1 MSADVPLQPQRRLA
15 PRELTVITS
24 LSTLLV
30 VACLWLWAVFATPPG
45 ARGVMAVTGGLCA
58 ILLTAAAGMIAHH
71 VATGRRLREQARA
84 AAARV
89 ARLEREIARVAEDT
103 LPALG
108 RQVRGGGSITDALAR
123 VPQPPDAPLQQLLKA
138 TAYELDGLERE
149 RAIAHASRSATESE
163 IVKLTRDTLPELI
176 KQIHEE
182 RKPAAEALAEV
193 RQPVHAPLRD
203 LLAEMA
209 CQLAEGDRRGA
220 AVMAACAGAAA
231 RVQAQATSLLARL
244 RDLEEEYGDQEEV
257 FADLLDLDHRVSQL
271 GRLADNIALLSGGR
285 SGRRWTRPIVMESIL
300 RGAMGRISAYQRV
313 RVHSASSAAVVGY
326 AAEGV
331 MHALAELMDNAATF
345 SAHGTEVHV
354 YVDEEDAGMVVTI
367 EDSGLGMRPRERQH
381 AAKLVS
387 EPLDLRT
394 LSGTRLGL
402 AVVGRLVD
410 KYGLTVSF
418 RPSARGGTGVV
429 MLIPRVL
436 ITQPKTEPEP
446 QNVIEQQ
453 PRAALVAATVPAQA
467 APGSG
472 EEPSEES
479 LPRRR
484 RGQTLA
490 QAARSRPAAAVKPP
504 RDGREAA
511 ARFAA
516 FRQASGRGRGA
527 DPAPGDS

>member
-1 MSADVPLQPQRRLA
+1 MSADVPLQTRRDLA
-15 PRELTVITS
+15 PRELTVITA
-24 LSTLLV
+24 LGTMV
-30 VACLWLWAVFATPPG
+30 VVSCLWLWAGFATPAD
-45 ARGVMAVTGGLCA
+45 ARGVMAITGGLCA
-58 ILLTAAAGMIAHH
+58 VLLTTAAAVIAHH

-84 AAARV
+84 AASRV
-89 ARLEREIARVAEDT
+89 ARLEREIVRVAEDT

-108 RQVRGGGSITDALAR
+108 RQMRGGSSVPDALSR
-123 VPQPPDAPLQQLLKA
+123 LPRPPDGPLQQLLKA
-138 TAYELDGLERE
+138 TANELDGLERE

-163 IVKLTRDTLPELI
+163 ILTLTRDTLPELVR
-176 KQIHEE
+176 QIQAE
-182 RKPAAEALAEV
+182 RKPVASALAGV
-193 RQPVHAPLRD
+193 RRPVHAPLRD
-203 LLAEMA
+203 LLTETA
-209 CQLAEGDRRGA
+209 QHLSEGDRRGA

-285 SGRRWTRPIVMESIL
+285 SGRRWTRPIVMESVL

-313 RVHSASSAAVVGY
+313 RVHSTSTVAVVGY

-367 EDSGLGMRPRERQH
+367 EDSGLGMRPRERRH

-436 ITQPKTEPEP
+436 ITQPRAGEPP
-446 QNVIEQQ
+446 AAIERQAR
-453 PRAALVAATVPAQA
+453 PALVAATVPAQA
-467 APGSG
+467 APV
-472 EEPSEES
+472 EEAEES

-490 QAARSRPAAAVKPP
+490 EATGSRPATAVKPQ
-504 RDGREAA
+504 RGGREAA

-516 FRQASGRGRGA
+516 FRQAGGRGRPA
-527 DPAPGDS
+527 DPASGDA

>member
-1 MSADVPLQPQRRLA
+1 MVVTALGTMV
-15 PRELTVITS
+15 
-24 LSTLLV
+24 V
-30 VACLWLWAVFATPPG
+30 VACLWLWAVFATPAD
-45 ARGVMAVTGGLCA
+45 ARGVMAITGGLCA
-58 ILLTAAAGMIAHH
+58 VLLAAAAAVIAHH

-108 RQVRGGGSITDALAR
+108 RQMRGGGSVPDALSR
-123 VPQPPDAPLQQLLKA
+123 LPQPPDGPLQQLLKA
-138 TAYELDGLERE
+138 TANELDGLERE

-163 IVKLTRDTLPELI
+163 IVTLTRDTLPELVR
-176 KQIHEE
+176 QIQVE
-182 RKPAAEALAEV
+182 RKPVTSALAEV

-203 LLAEMA
+203 LLAETA
-209 CQLAEGDRRGA
+209 QQLSEGDRRGA

-231 RVQAQATSLLARL
+231 RVQAQATSLLAQL
-244 RDLEEEYGDQEEV
+244 RDLEEQYGDQEEV

-285 SGRRWTRPIVMESIL
+285 SGRRWTRPIVMESVL

-313 RVHSASSAAVVGY
+313 RVHSTSTAAVVGY

-436 ITQPKTEPEP
+436 ITQPRTAPEP
-446 QNVIEQQ
+446 PAAIERQAR
-453 PRAALVAATVPAQA
+453 PALVAAAVPAQA
-467 APGSG
+467 APA
-472 EEPSEES
+472 EEAEES

-490 QAARSRPAAAVKPP
+490 EATGSRPATAVRPQ

-516 FRQASGRGRGA
+516 FRQAGGRGRPA
-527 DPAPGDS
+527 DPASGDS

>member
-1 MSADVPLQPQRRLA
+1 MVM
-15 PRELTVITS
+15 TS
-24 LSTLLV
+24 LGTMLV
-30 VACLWLWAVFATPPG
+30 VALLWLWAVFATPSE
-45 ARGVMAVTGGLCA
+45 ARGVMAFTGGLCA
-58 ILLTAAAGMIAHH
+58 VLLTVAAAVIARH
-71 VATGRRLREQARA
+71 VAVGRRLREQTRTAN
-84 AAARV
+84 ARV
-89 ARLEREIARVAEDT
+89 ARLEREIARMAEDT

-108 RQVRGGGSITDALAR
+108 RQVRGGGSVTDVISR
-123 VPQPPDAPLQQLLKA
+123 VAQPADGPLQQLLKA
-138 TAYELDGLERE
+138 VAHELDGLERE
-149 RAIAHASRSATESE
+149 RAVAHASRSATESE
-163 IVKLTRDTLPELI
+163 ILTLTRDTLPHLVELI
-176 KQIHEE
+176 QDQ
-182 RKPAAEALAEV
+182 RKSVAAALAEV
-193 RQPVHAPLRD
+193 RRPVHTPLRE
-203 LLAEMA
+203 LLEETAR
-209 CQLAEGDRRGA
+209 QLAEGDRRGA

-244 RDLEEEYGDQEEV
+244 RDLEEQYGDQEEV

-300 RGAMGRISAYQRV
+300 RGAMGRISAYQRI
-313 RVHSASSAAVVGY
+313 RIHSTSTVAVAGY

-354 YVDEEDAGMVVTI
+354 YVDEEDAGIVVTV

-402 AVVGRLVD
+402 AVVGRLVH

-436 ITQPKTEPEP
+436 ITQPRTVPEP
-446 QNVIEQQ
+446 PAEIEQR
-453 PRAALVAATVPAQA
+453 PRELVAAAVPAA
-467 APGSG
+467 K
-472 EEPSEES
+472 EEEQDGTA

-490 QAARSRPAAAVKPP
+490 QATKARPAAAAAKPS

-511 ARFAA
+511 ARLAA
-516 FRQASGRGRGA
+516 FRKAGGRGRAA
-527 DPAPGDS
+527 DPDSGDS